1 MLPVLGAQVVAG
13 STLLLR
19 PRAPWVGH
27 SLVGGRHSD
36 PGPHQAAGEASS
48 SSTDQLPDDTGH
60 SSQQQKEYEAS
71 SGAVRL
77 PGTDNQPDDRDDIT
91 SSRQA
96 EASNHPS
103 EEAAQ
108 GTHLRAAP
116 LGRSLAGVLQKGG
129 PNLLR
134 IPKLLMT
141 DTAKAVAQ
149 NRLTIQSVQQ
159 AWSTSTMKPTTTARI
174 ITQAIE
180 ALAQPVPVQE
190 RDPSDAGWG
199 ATVYRVTGGR
209 APKEI
214 LAAALRWTPAE
225 RQLHV
230 TTKEALGHLSGAPPP
245 GYQCNH
251 PSVRFNTDSMGLA
264 EQQRQA
270 DYQRSSSPGNN
281 LPR

>member
-1 MLPVLGAQVVAG
+1 
-13 STLLLR
+13 
-19 PRAPWVGH
+19 
-27 SLVGGRHSD
+27 
-36 PGPHQAAGEASS
+36 
-48 SSTDQLPDDTGH
+48 
-60 SSQQQKEYEAS
+60 
-71 SGAVRL
+71 
-77 PGTDNQPDDRDDIT
+77 
-91 SSRQA
+91 
-96 EASNHPS
+96 
-103 EEAAQ
+103 
-108 GTHLRAAP
+108 
-116 LGRSLAGVLQKGG
+116 
-129 PNLLR
+129 
-134 IPKLLMT
+134 MT

-264 EQQRQA
+264 EQQQQA
-270 DYQRSSSPGNN
+270 DYQHQATTFLASRGIFYQAEHIPGVHNIRADFLSRHPDPEDYQLRRDVFRRACATFGVRMKVDLFAN
-281 LPR
+281 RYNRQLNQFYSMRPDPRALGVNALVQMWDTKTVLYANPPWSLIPDFLRKVDASRATVLAVLPV